1 MTQYGFFFD
10 NTRCTG
16 CRTCTM
22 ACKDYHDNPD
32 GVAYRKVYDVEGGSW
47 KAVQGEGKDVY
58 RTDAFMYHIS
68 LGCQHCSDPA
78 CTKVCPTQAMHKDPD
93 TGIVSV
99 DASKCIGCGYC
110 VMACP
115 YNVPKVDRTVGHSVK
130 CDGCIDRV
138 KEGKNPICMD
148 ACPLRAIDFGPVTE
162 IAGKHQDATTRQLQP
177 MPDPSTTKPNT
188 LIKPSDA
195 AKLATPD
202 NCSVVNYKEVE

>member
-47 KAVQGEGKDVY
+47 SSAGDDAY
-58 RTDAFMYHIS
+58 TTDCFMYHIS

-78 CTKVCPTQAMHKDPD
+78 CTKVCPTTAMHKDPD

-99 DASKCIGCGYC
+99 DATKCIGCGYC

-115 YNVPKVDRTVGHSVK
+115 YKVPKVDRSVGHSVK
-130 CDGCIDRV
+130 CNGCIERV
-138 KEGKNPICMD
+138 QQGKNPICVD
-148 ACPLRAIDFGPVTE
+148 ACPLRALDFGPVQE
-162 IAGKHQDATTRQLQP
+162 MNSKHGVDVKLVRQITP
-177 MPDPSTTKPNT
+177 MPDPTVTEPNT
-188 LIKPSDA
+188 LIKPSPA
-195 AKLATPD
+195 AEEATAD
-202 NCSVVNYKEVE
+202 NCTVVNFKEVE

>member
-1 MTQYGFFFD
+1 MTQYGFYFD
-10 NTRCTG
+10 DTRCTG

-32 GVAYRKVYDVEGGSW
+32 GVAYRKVYDVEGGTW
-47 KAVQGEGKDVY
+47 TERGDGIY
-58 RTDAFMYHIS
+58 TTDCFMYHIS

-78 CTKVCPTQAMHKDPD
+78 CTKACPTQAMHKDLE

-115 YNVPKVDRTVGHSVK
+115 YNVPTVDRTVGHSVK

-138 KEGKNPICMD
+138 KQGLNPICVD
-148 ACPLRAIDFGPVTE
+148 ACPLRALDFGPVTE
-162 IAGKHQDATTRQLQP
+162 MANKHLDALSRQLQP
-177 MPDPSTTKPNT
+177 MPDPSITMPNT
-188 LIKPSDA
+188 LIKSSEA
-195 AKLATPD
+195 SEKATAD
-202 NCSVVNYKEVE
+202 NCSVINYKEVE